1 MEAFAGETR
10 EGEGRGGDASGSGLH
25 QESIHQGVGGT
36 VSPHST
42 QIGKSTDGQLVAISV
57 PRYSSLRTE
66 NPALQYQ

>member
-1 MEAFAGETR
+1 MRPGK
-10 EGEGRGGDASGSGLH
+10 GRGEEGTPSGSGLH
-25 QESIHQGVGGT
+25 QESIHQGVGGII
-36 VSPHST
+36 SPHST